1 MCKKVLKNILIKI
14 VDCIMGIIR
23 KLTQEELPGE
33 GGGTG
38 DLYPITHAKAVYVD
52 DPFGSGESY
61 TLQEIIPYI
70 VYTTTLTKELE
81 KKVDINNGNNLW
93 VTYERTSGIVSSNTL
108 SEHLKQIDIEKV
120 SNTGDISNTKVTYS
134 SSSGDITEKIS
145 TVITDLYSKISS
157 KLEENSN
164 GNLLQVSYT
173 ISENNVD
180 TQYEDTLHAALYAIS
195 NVACEARDKAKE
207 VDSLRYDISEL
218 RMEIEN
224 AQSEIE
230 NLKNQV
236 SS

>member
-1 MCKKVLKNILIKI
+1 
-14 VDCIMGIIR
+14 MGIIR

-61 TLQEIIPYI
+61 ALQEIIPYI
-70 VYTTTLTKELE
+70 VYTTTLEKELE
-81 KKVDINNGNNLW
+81 KKVNIDDGNNLW
-93 VTYERTSGIVSSNTL
+93 VTYERTSGIVSANTL
-108 SEHLKQIDIEKV
+108 SEHLKQINIEKV
-120 SNTGDISNTKVTYS
+120 SNRGDISNTTVSFSLS
-134 SSSGDITEKIS
+134 SENTKEKIS
-145 TVITDLYSKISS
+145 AVVTDLYSKIGS

-195 NVACEARDKAKE
+195 NVACKARDKAKE
-207 VDSLRYDISEL
+207 VDSLRNDISEL

-230 NLKNQV
+230 EIKKQLNN
-236 SS
+236 